1 VCLGLHLKMK
11 FLDFKIGQVFE
22 RHLAISRGE
31 SDKYFAFSKTRN
43 VLLENSELAATEGII
58 GSFLSGRSIL
68 ARVEGEM
75 TRLDEFSD
83 NVMMLYGMDGD
94 PSWGYRQTRFLAE
107 VHPGEELL
115 IKYIVSNKSKV
126 DKHGYGI
133 LSMDFEICTSSDN
146 RLVIVS
152 RRNLYRMKV

>member
-1 VCLGLHLKMK
+1 MR

-22 RHLAISRGE
+22 RHLAISKDE

-83 NVMMLYGMDGD
+83 PVMMLYGMDGD

-107 VHPGEELL
+107 VHPVEELS

-133 LSMDFEICTSSDN
+133 LSMDFEIYTSSDN

-152 RRNLYRMKV
+152 RRNLYRMKVLSKKK